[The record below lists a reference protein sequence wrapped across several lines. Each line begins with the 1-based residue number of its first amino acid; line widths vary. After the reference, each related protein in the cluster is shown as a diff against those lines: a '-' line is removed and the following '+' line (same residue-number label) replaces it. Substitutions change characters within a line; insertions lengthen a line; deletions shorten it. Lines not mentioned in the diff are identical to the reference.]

1 MASLE
6 AMTPPSSLY
15 APVGEDE
22 DQQLGDYLG
31 DDGIK
36 EDRILERLALKEVIG
51 LLSADERR

>member
-36 EDRILERLALKEVIG
+36 EDRILERLALK
-51 LLSADERR
+51 R